1 MLNNLSIE
9 KAQLLKQKIQDI
21 KNTLDLDLFTYSSD
35 NVSIIISVFGNIK
48 EIINNQNKTL
58 EQLIPIINEATTKA
72 KQDYEIKQAQLLKE
86 EMMKLM

>member
-72 KQDYEIKQAQLLKE
+72 KQDYETKQAQLLKD